1 MKTKLILLLLTV
13 ISINNLLAQDTLRV
27 LFLGNSYTSYNNL
40 PQLVQSLSGSAG
52 KTLIIDSNMPGG
64 YPISSHLNDATTFS
78 KISQGNWDYVV
89 IQEQSQIPTIDYYR
103 YNDMYP
109 ALTDIKALVE
119 QYNPCAKIITYMT
132 WGRRFGGMQ
141 CDPNNT
147 YCSPNFVNFN
157 HMQDSL
163 TSAYL
168 EISEQLNIQCATVGV
183 VWQNILNDT
192 NLVLHSGDNSH
203 PNIDGS
209 YVAALTIFSNIWKL
223 PTTGLSFNAGI
234 SSART
239 QYYQS
244 ISDQTIFSNPER
256 WNLYINNPIADFTYS
271 ISGNTLSFIN
281 SSISSTNNSLN
292 YLWNFGDMNTSVEQN
307 PNHTYVGSG
316 IYNVSLITRN
326 CIFSDTVTFQIQI
339 GSTGINENELEKLKA
354 YPNPSKGIVYIKN
367 INNSSA
373 MNYILYS
380 VTGEIIFRGRTL
392 NDEIIL
398 DLRDLPNGLYLLRT
412 LEKNSQPIKIIK
424 E

>member
-1 MKTKLILLLLTV
+1 
-13 ISINNLLAQDTLRV
+13 
-27 LFLGNSYTSYNNL
+27 
-40 PQLVQSLSGSAG
+40 
-52 KTLIIDSNMPGG
+52 
-64 YPISSHLNDATTFS
+64 
-78 KISQGNWDYVV
+78 
-89 IQEQSQIPTIDYYR
+89 
-103 YNDMYP
+103 MYP
-109 ALTDIKALVE
+109 ALTDLKALIE

-168 EISEQLNIQCATVGV
+168 EISEQLNIQCAPVSV

-239 QYYQS
+239 QYYQT

-256 WNLYINNPIADFTYS
+256 WNLYINKPVADFTYS
-271 ISGNTLSFIN
+271 IAGNTLSFIN
-281 SSISSTNNSLN
+281 SSISFTNNTLN
-292 YLWNFGDMNTSVEQN
+292 YFWNFGDGNISNIQN
-307 PNHTYVGSG
+307 PSHTYTTSG
-316 IYNVSLITRN
+316 TYTVTLIASN
-326 CIFSDTVTFQIQI
+326 CVFSDTITKTIQI
-339 GSTGINENELEKLKA
+339 GSTNIEEVQVSTFEF
-354 YPNPSKGIVYIKN
+354 YPNPTTNQIHLKTDNKLIGSVYTVYDFTGKTILTGKILSEHTVIELANLSSGI
-367 INNSSA
+367 
-373 MNYILYS
+373 
-380 VTGEIIFRGRTL
+380 
-392 NDEIIL
+392 
-398 DLRDLPNGLYLLRT
+398 YLLNVGDNLQT
-412 LEKNSQPIKIIK
+412 KTFKVIK